1 MIPNFSGVEILLT
14 FVYTLTVEISAYC
27 TCSCRAYCCFLFN
40 GQPFHQP
47 AEFLFCYLPC
57 FIGISRPFVLSVFKS
72 FVQQYAYLIKQRF
85 IAPEVITHFAKKK
98 LLYEDK
104 KHHNA
109 VFVGMDSS
117 GTPRQ
122 AHKRSTTTFGNS
134 FRQTIE
140 DSDTKYSFAHFG
152 KSNMLFV
159 FEAPIDMLSFITLY
173 EDIPLLQEVI

>member
-1 MIPNFSGVEILLT
+1 MDRVEGYWADT
-14 FVYTLTVEISAYC
+14 
-27 TCSCRAYCCFLFN
+27 
-40 GQPFHQP
+40 PFHQP

-57 FIGISRPFVLSVFKS
+57 FIGISRPFVLSIFKS
-72 FVQQYAYLIKQRF
+72 FVQQYAYLIKQRL

-140 DSDTKYSFAHFG
+140 GSDTKYSFAHFG

-159 FEAPIDMLSFITLY
+159 FEAPIDMMSFLTLYPKDWEQHSYTITIKNQSFIWDF
-173 EDIPLLQEVI
+173 EIN